1 VPATVTVPSERALRP
16 AVQGF
21 VPADLLLVQPTTFC
35 NIDCSYCYLA
45 HRSDKKRMSAS
56 TLQALAEFVA
66 GVPAH
71 RPPLAL
77 VWHAGE
83 PLAVPVTFYEA
94 AFERLAP
101 YPLRQHIQTNAVLIN
116 DAWCALFKQWDVRV
130 GVSIDGPKRIHDAH
144 RVDRAGRGTFDRVM
158 AGIAKLR
165 EHEIPFSMLS
175 VLTADT
181 MAAAD
186 EMWDFIVSLNPARGV
201 GFLVEEQEGIHDH
214 SSMIGGGK
222 KAAFRRFMTRLAEL
236 RARDRSAIRIRE
248 LDKMRDHLAAP
259 LGADVAKADNRP
271 GAIINIDVDGNVAT
285 FSPELMSTTHPRY
298 GTFSWGNVHTHG
310 WADIAKDPQFQRVY
324 ADIAKGIDLCRR
336 SCAYFSVCGGGCP
349 SNKLAE
355 FGTFVAS
362 ETQHCRFYVKVVADV
377 VIERLERE
385 MGLGAKSRTAVNG
398 ATQ

>member
-1 VPATVTVPSERALRP
+1 VPATVTVPSERAPRP
-16 AVQGF
+16 AAPSF

-45 HRSDKKRMSAS
+45 NRSDKKRMSAA
-56 TLQALAEFVA
+56 TLQALAAFVA
-66 GVPAH
+66 GMPTH

-83 PLAVPVTFYEA
+83 PLTVPVAFYEA
-94 AFERLAP
+94 AFERLAAQ
-101 YPLRQHIQTNAVLIN
+101 PLRQHIQTNAVLIN
-116 DAWCALFKQWDVRV
+116 DAWCALFKQWHVHV
-130 GVSIDGPKRIHDAH
+130 GVSIDGPKWIHDAH

-158 AGIAKLR
+158 GGIAKLR
-165 EHEIPFSMLS
+165 EHEIPFSILA

-214 SSMIGGGK
+214 SSMTGGRRRT
-222 KAAFRRFMTRLAEL
+222 AFRRFMTRLAEL

-248 LDKMRDHLAAP
+248 LDNMRDHLVAP
-259 LGADVAKADNRP
+259 SGAEVAKADNRP
-271 GAIINIDVDGNVAT
+271 GAIVNIDVDGNVAT

-310 WADIAKDPQFQRVY
+310 WADIARDSRFQRVY
-324 ADIAKGIDLCRR
+324 ADIEAGVELCRQ
-336 SCAYFSVCGGGCP
+336 SCEYFAVCGGGCP

-355 FGTFVAS
+355 FGTFVAT
-362 ETQHCRFYVKVVADV
+362 ETQHCRFFVQVVADV
-377 VIERLERE
+377 AIERLECE
-385 MGLGAKSRTAVNG
+385 MRLGAKSRIAVNE
-398 ATQ
+398 ASK